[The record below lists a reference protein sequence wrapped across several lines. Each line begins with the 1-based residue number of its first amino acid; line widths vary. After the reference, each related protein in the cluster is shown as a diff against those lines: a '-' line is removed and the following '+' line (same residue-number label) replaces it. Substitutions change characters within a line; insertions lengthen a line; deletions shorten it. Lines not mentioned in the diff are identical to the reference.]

1 MAESGEVLVL
11 GVPGNA
17 FEADEN
23 IFEAGE
29 IAAGD
34 GDAAEGFEERSEQ
47 GAGFGA
53 FFFGESGERALAEL
67 FGNLIGPERFEKRS
81 EFAKAGG
88 NDAAGASSCVVP
100 KGRLLEKNS
109 RSFAARCDG
118 DGIDHEMYG
127 PVDGRVGATDT
138 VYVPR

>member
-11 GVPGNA
+11 GVAGKA
-17 FEADEN
+17 FEAYEN

-34 GDAAEGFEERSEQ
+34 GDAAEGLEERSEQ

-53 FFFGESGERALAEL
+53 FFLGESGERALAEL

-88 NDAAGASSCVVP
+88 NDTAGGGILCRAAGR
-100 KGRLLEKNS
+100 G
-109 RSFAARCDG
+109 
-118 DGIDHEMYG
+118 
-127 PVDGRVGATDT
+127 
-138 VYVPR
+138 